1 MRFEDVRSKSDI
13 EEYLKKHAERVND
26 KRRLEDLWAAI
37 YGPNSASV
45 VQAFG
50 GSSPGDPTVTKALK
64 VLDIRQDHEALAVET
79 DRVWQALYALDVEE
93 ENVVWWRCISRERY
107 SMDQIARKLPA
118 SRRTVY
124 RRWDSAL
131 GKIAAKW
138 GIA

>member
-1 MRFEDVRSKSDI
+1 MWFEDVRTREDI
-13 EEYLKKHAERVND
+13 EEYLKQHTERVND

-37 YGPNSASV
+37 YSPNSASI

-50 GSSPGDPTVTKALK
+50 ESSPGDPTATKALK
-64 VLDIRQDHEALAVET
+64 ALDIRQDHEALTVET
-79 DRVWQALYALDVEE
+79 DRVYQALYALDVEE

-107 SMDQIARKLPA
+107 SMDQIALKLST

-131 GKIAAKW
+131 NKIAVKW